1 MPHRRKLKNARS
13 LKLLN
18 DAQDLIQIG
27 KIIGAHGI
35 RGAVKVH
42 SFSDSGQ
49 CYSQFSDLIIV
60 SADGRRLDHQVE
72 WSKPYKNGMRLGI
85 KDIASRNQAE
95 AMVGCGIY
103 IARTSL
109 PPLDEDTNY
118 WVDLIGMA
126 VYNTDDQYIG
136 HIVDIIATGANDV
149 YVVKTHQG
157 HAVDEILLPA
167 IASVVLE
174 VDVPGKRMRVD
185 VPDGLI

>member
-1 MPHRRKLKNARS
+1 

-18 DAQDLIQIG
+18 DTQDLIQIG
-27 KIIGAHGI
+27 KITGVHGI

-42 SFSDSGQ
+42 SFSDSGD
-49 CYSQFSDLIIV
+49 CYNQFSDLIIV
-60 SADGRRLDHQVE
+60 SADGRRLDHRVE
-72 WSKPYKNGMRLGI
+72 WSKPHKSGLRLGI
-85 KDIASRNQAE
+85 KEIATRNQAE
-95 AMVGCGIY
+95 ALVGCGIF

-126 VYNTDDQYIG
+126 VYNTHNEHIG
-136 HIVDIIATGANDV
+136 RIVDIIPTGANDV
-149 YVVKTHQG
+149 YVVKTRQG
-157 HAVDEILLPA
+157 HAADEILLPA